1 MSKITRLRKVSWKSK
16 NNVYGLLLQGN
27 NGKIE
32 EDYLFQ
38 NFDKFHIDILIIPT
52 DPSISIDLN
61 NSYLSNIEII
71 KAGILG
77 KDITQNGIL
86 VDAKIADEIAQDIL
100 KIDVLEVGLYS
111 GASAKIAIDRGEKYE
126 WKNIGIL
133 LYK

>member
-16 NNVYGLLLQGN
+16 NNVYWLLLQWN
-27 NGKIE
+27 NWKIE

-71 KAGILG
+71 KAWILW
-77 KDITQNGIL
+77 KDITQNWIL

-100 KIDVLEVGLYS
+100 KIDVLEVWLYS
-111 GASAKIAIDRGEKYE
+111 WASAKIAIDRGEKYE
-126 WKNIGIL
+126 WKNIWIL